1 MTEEETKET
10 EEKKEE
16 KKEEKPQMKKEEK
29 PEEKEEA
36 PSVPTEA
43 AAEKKAVEAVEEKK
57 EEKVKKEVKKE
68 EKPKKEIK
76 VPKKFKQLV
85 KEIED
90 LKVSDLAELVKILE
104 EKLGVSAVPQVVAAP
119 AAAVAPEAK
128 APEKQIFTIELKTI
142 GEKKIEV
149 IKAVRDVAGKGLKEA
164 KDLVDAVAKDPQIL
178 KENVKKEEAE
188 EIKKK
193 LEAAGATVELK

>member
-68 EKPKKEIK
+68 EKPKKEVK

>member
-10 EEKKEE
+10 EEKEEE
-16 KKEEKPQMKKEEK
+16 KKEEKPQIKKEEK

-68 EKPKKEIK
+68 EKPKKEVK

-119 AAAVAPEAK
+119 AAAVVPEAK

-164 KDLVDAVAKDPQIL
+164 KDLVDAVTKDPQIL